1 MWKANVP
8 LTYHF
13 TPAPLSKWNTT
24 SKYTILIEISVNHYG
39 LCDEKFCD
47 PENNN
52 NKIAKAKKNG
62 KPKTNDKAGNQLQ
75 HTCTKNAIE
84 KRMGLMVGKSPLQLC
99 PRKEHKSLEKLHTYI
114 YI

>member
-1 MWKANVP
+1 M
-8 LTYHF
+8 
-13 TPAPLSKWNTT
+13 
-24 SKYTILIEISVNHYG
+24 
-39 LCDEKFCD
+39 
-47 PENNN
+47 
-52 NKIAKAKKNG
+52 G

-84 KRMGLMVGKSPLQLC
+84 KRMGLMVERSPLQLC